1 MRGFNPRI
9 HGASPLDLLS
19 KTLALARPGI
29 KHMKPPLPR
38 ILSDVPRTLHV
49 QLEIAKA
56 IHTLTSQHEGASLR
70 SRDRNPSLGKA
81 TADDPEHPGW
91 PAGTPGGKGGQF
103 RPKDSAANA
112 SDQQTE
118 TRSDVQAI
126 VTTARRLNLAAR
138 PDAYQRCLDLCYPL
152 LERRQPPGSDF
163 NTFDF
168 HKCMNACLER
178 NL

>member
-1 MRGFNPRI
+1 MRGLDPGI
-9 HGASPLDLLS
+9 HAASPLELLS
-19 KTLALARPGI
+19 KILAVTRPGI

-56 IHTLTSQHEGASLR
+56 IHTLTSKHEGELLG
-70 SRDRNPSLGKA
+70 SRDGNPSLGKA
-81 TADDPEHPGW
+81 AADDPAHPGW

-112 SDQQTE
+112 PDQQAE
-118 TRSDVQAI
+118 TRNDVQAI
-126 VTTARRLNLAAR
+126 IATARRLKLAGR
-138 PDAYQRCLDLCYPL
+138 LDAYQKCLELCYPL

-168 HKCMNACLER
+168 HKCMNACLAR

>member
-1 MRGFNPRI
+1 MRGLDPRI
-9 HGASPLDLLS
+9 HAAPLELLG
-19 KTLALARPGI
+19 KTIAAIRTGR
-29 KHMKPPLPR
+29 KQMKPPLPR

-56 IHTLTSQHEGASLR
+56 ISTLTSQHEDERLR
-70 SRDRNPSLGKA
+70 RRNENSSIGKA
-81 TADDPEHPGW
+81 SADDPEHPGW

-103 RPKDSAANA
+103 RPKDSDENA
-112 SDQQTE
+112 PDQQAAR
-118 TRSDVQAI
+118 RSDVQAI
-126 VTTARRLNLAAR
+126 IATAQRLHLAAR
-138 PDAYQRCLDLCYPL
+138 PDAYQKCLDLCYPL

-168 HKCMNACLER
+168 HKCMNACLAR

>member
-9 HGASPLDLLS
+9 HGSSPLDLLS

-49 QLEIAKA
+49 QLEIGKA
-56 IHTLTSQHEGASLR
+56 IRTLTSQDEDERLPRG
-70 SRDRNPSLGKA
+70 DGKPSLEKA
-81 TADDPEHPGW
+81 AADDPEHPGW

-126 VTTARRLNLAAR
+126 ITTARRLDLAAR